1 MGSRLAAQGK
11 NGRAAKDE
19 IVFFFNPRILVSLE
33 GNKKVMKQ
41 NGCERYV

>member
-19 IVFFFNPRILVSLE
+19 ICFFFNPRNLVSLE
-33 GNKKVMKQ
+33 GNKQVMEQ